1 MAAAI
6 PSAGV
11 GRGSRLRQIVGAH
24 PIGYLFVLPYLIFL
38 AAIYG
43 YPFLFSIYMS
53 FYDYF
58 FAAPGADV
66 SRPFVGLRNY
76 VNVLQDPLFHLAM
89 RNIVIFLVINVPLTV
104 VISLVLATALNGAIP
119 FRSFFRGAYFVPYI
133 TASVA
138 TVGVWYWLASGY
150 GLMAGLLGSHAP
162 RPPFLV
168 NAFWAMQM
176 IAYYVTWKGLG
187 FYVLLFLAALQNIP
201 RELYEAASVDG
212 AGRIRSFLTVTV
224 PGVRP
229 ATTLVVILAIITG
242 ASIFTEP
249 YLLTSGG
256 GPDNQSV
263 SPVFL
268 IYRYGIEQNH
278 PGYASAIG
286 VLLVIGILAVA
297 AVNRFVL
304 ERE

>member
-43 YPFLFSIYMS
+43 YPFFFAIYIS

-76 VNVLQDPLFHLAM
+76 VNVLQDPLFHVAM

-104 VISLVLATALNGAIP
+104 VVALVLATALNGAIP
-119 FRSFFRGAYFVPYI
+119 FRAFFRGAYFVPYI

-138 TVGVWYWLASGY
+138 MVGVWYWLVSGF
-150 GLMAGLLGSHAP
+150 GLVAGLLGSHAP
-162 RPPFLV
+162 NPPFLV